1 MKKLKLGKMT
11 GQEIADWMSVSY
23 KTYRNSPT
31 KYVSRLKDYC
41 VYEQVR
47 GGAIIKEIFID
58 EYNPKLKA
66 QQDKIY
72 LEALS
77 KADNNIITVS
87 GAEKTTE
94 LSAYQATGS
103 RDRLFGKE
111 PINIEPGAHGL
122 IGFRER
128 IWAIK
133 LGENKYREFTEAE
146 EELFNAL
153 IKKDYIGN
161 MTPEVI
167 KARELILKCCV
178 DENKSAAEYQQILT
192 NNSYN
197 FFFDVIEKFRKITGY
212 QISSPTRHTIATSWS
227 WECAK
232 EEQKYKDYLYKV
244 IADLQKNRNDAE
256 D

>member
-1 MKKLKLGKMT
+1 MT
-11 GQEIADWMSVSY
+11 GQEIADWMNISY
-23 KTYRNSPT
+23 KTYSNNPT
-31 KYVSRLKDYC
+31 KFVSRLKDYC
-41 VYEQVR
+41 IYEQIR
-47 GGAIIKEIFID
+47 GGAIIKEIYID
-58 EYNPKLKA
+58 EYNPKLKV
-66 QQDKIY
+66 QQDRVY

-77 KADNNIITVS
+77 KTDNNIITVS
-87 GAEKTTE
+87 GTEETTE

-103 RDRLFGKE
+103 RDRLFGEE
-111 PINIEPGAHGL
+111 PINIKPGSHGL

-133 LGENKYREFTEAE
+133 LSENKYRELTETE
-146 EELFNAL
+146 EELFNTL
-153 IKKDYIGN
+153 IKKDYMGN
-161 MTPEVI
+161 MTPEAV

-197 FFFDVIEKFRKITGY
+197 FFFDVIEKFHKITGY

-227 WECAK
+227 YTCTE

-244 IADLQKNRNDAE
+244 IEELKSKK
-256 D
+256 